1 MFPEIE
7 DWDLFKQRVELICS
21 LILSCI
27 GGYAPSLHLI
37 SIDEKTGIQAL
48 ERKSMYPMTSGKIL
62 RKEYEY
68 QRHGTTCL
76 MAALDVGSGKLNNHR
91 LHATRTEED
100 FLVFVK
106 QICEKISKQ
115 DQIIFLLDQLNI
127 HKSESLVNWI
137 ATQIGFKQDLGIKGF
152 KGILKNQE
160 TRMEFLENTQHR
172 IRFVYTPKH
181 CSWLNPIEIWFGR
194 LQRQVI
200 KKGNFNSVDQLIFKI
215 KRYISF
221 YNKFLSKPY
230 KWKFTGFIKSYKLT
244 CTKLTG

>member
-1 MFPEIE
+1 MA
-7 DWDLFKQRVELICS
+7 S
-21 LILSCI
+21 I

-48 ERKSMYPMTSGKIL
+48 GRKSMHPMTPGKIS

-76 MAALDVGSGKLNNHR
+76 MAALDVGNGKLNNHR

-106 QICEKISKQ
+106 QICETIPKE
-115 DQIIFLLDQLNI
+115 DQIVFLLDQLNT
-127 HKSESLVNWI
+127 HKSESLVTWVAN
-137 ATQIGFKQDLGIKGF
+137 QVGFKQDLGIKGF
-152 KGILKNQE
+152 TGILKNQE
-160 TRMEFLENTQHR
+160 TRMEFLENVKHR

-181 CSWLNPIEIWFGR
+181 CSWLNPIENWFGR

-200 KKGNFNSVDQLIFKI
+200 KNGNFNSVDQLNSRI
-215 KRYISF
+215 KQYILF
-221 YNKFLSKPY
+221 YNKVLSKPY
-230 KWKFTGFIKSYKLT
+230 KWKFTGFIKSYQLT